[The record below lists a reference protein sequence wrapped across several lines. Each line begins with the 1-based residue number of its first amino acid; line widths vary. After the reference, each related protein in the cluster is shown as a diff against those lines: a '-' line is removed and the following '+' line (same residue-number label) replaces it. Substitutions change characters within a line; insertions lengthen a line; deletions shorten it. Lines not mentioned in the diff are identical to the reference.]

1 MKPLGAILFPVT
13 HQSTLISG
21 QYPREWWL
29 HLFVEFYVSI
39 GFEHHAT
46 RNSMKFWQ
54 LKSNGTNFSTEVLI
68 KSGWMSIVSRGQP
81 NELQHW
87 TSAWHLVGRGWYVVL
102 WFRVISRTLQSLCG
116 SEIYIIWVKHGIR
129 QSYMDYTCVLKR
141 LWRCPPN
148 KKVFFLQG
156 RQILTTNNHDSKG
169 ESWSEAAI
177 IGWVTNMVDLINPL
191 ILFMESW
198 DKPINPDPNIV
209 SLCMLH
215 LQMKQ
220 RVLPLFSPGLGYD
233 FARWSTLRLHPGV
246 TRAAQEKQGKED
258 DKN

>member
-1 MKPLGAILFPVT
+1 
-13 HQSTLISG
+13 
-21 QYPREWWL
+21 
-29 HLFVEFYVSI
+29 
-39 GFEHHAT
+39 
-46 RNSMKFWQ
+46 MKFWQ